1 MAKKQTSADSIHRCR
16 DCSYSR
22 LARNGTNPIIAICE
36 LKRERFVANAVTVCK
51 EWKEYK
57 GAEKKV
63 FELVSF

>member
-1 MAKKQTSADSIHRCR
+1 MAKKQTSADSIRRCR

-51 EWKEYK
+51 EWKPYVGKAKEV
-57 GAEKKV
+57 GC
-63 FELVSF
+63 LSF